1 MKKDIVIF
9 ILIFWISS
17 LSFTYAHS
25 GYSGHGYLSSPINF
39 LKTSSQFIGVYSLV
53 SIDNEYVTF
62 HINKSIFKESPE
74 ELVFTLTFIEKQF
87 HLIEKKMAGAED
99 SQFIIAIKKLEDQ
112 HSFINSNKVVK
123 IPGVGFALFKYN
135 TFLEKL
141 FNSGLSNTKIK
152 AVVINEK
159 LLELEQT
166 SKISQRFFMLELF
179 FNRKTLL
186 SKVTK
191 QTWENIFVK
200 LSRPNTIDYFA
211 KEKLLQTASLK
222 NSNIESKDL
231 FTGVRKI
238 LKHEIKN
245 IDPDNT
251 SLSNP
256 NAFVGKA
263 IYLLGKA
270 KESLDI
276 PFFQE
281 MIKSSSYSVSK
292 GAFSALLHQDKEL
305 AVQIVQGILEEEDKD
320 ALNKD
325 FKRVFNRYLK
335 KIYKKK

>member
-1 MKKDIVIF
+1 M
-9 ILIFWISS
+9 
-17 LSFTYAHS
+17 
-25 GYSGHGYLSSPINF
+25 
-39 LKTSSQFIGVYSLV
+39 V

-231 FTGVRKI
+231 KDDKALRDVSNSFEAFFMNQI
-238 LKHEIKN
+238 LES
-245 IDPDNT
+245 
-251 SLSNP
+251 SL
-256 NAFVGKA
+256 
-263 IYLLGKA
+263 
-270 KESLDI
+270 
-276 PFFQE
+276 
-281 MIKSSSYSVSK
+281 KSSKIAGEGTGSDIIKGMYTNAVSEQSS
-292 GAFSALLHQDKEL
+292 GSL
-305 AVQIVQGILEEEDKD
+305 GISDMLYNFLSE
-320 ALNKD
+320 
-325 FKRVFNRYLK
+325 K
-335 KIYKKK
+335 K